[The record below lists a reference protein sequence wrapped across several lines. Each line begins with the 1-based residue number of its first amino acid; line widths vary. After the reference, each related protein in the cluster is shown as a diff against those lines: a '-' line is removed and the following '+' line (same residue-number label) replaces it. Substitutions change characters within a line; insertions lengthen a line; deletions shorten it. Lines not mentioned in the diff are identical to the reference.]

1 MVARL
6 GSRSKKTWFIKTNRP
21 PEYAPAACFSLEDY
35 SLSLSSAR
43 DFRSFGIDTTSVE
56 SVINNLSHGRNVR
69 VNIHSITRGK
79 MPNDSFGG
87 DFICRTGQ
95 LRKASCL
102 DMIDSLKPLSQRQ
115 ALV

>member
-1 MVARL
+1 MPGGLFLTGR
-6 GSRSKKTWFIKTNRP
+6 
-21 PEYAPAACFSLEDY
+21 
-35 SLSLSSAR
+35 LSLALCSAR
-43 DFRSFGIDTTSVE
+43 DFRGLGIDTTSVE
-56 SVINNLSHGRNVR
+56 SVVNNLSHGRNVR

-87 DFICRTGQ
+87 YLICGTGQ

-115 ALV
+115 AFV